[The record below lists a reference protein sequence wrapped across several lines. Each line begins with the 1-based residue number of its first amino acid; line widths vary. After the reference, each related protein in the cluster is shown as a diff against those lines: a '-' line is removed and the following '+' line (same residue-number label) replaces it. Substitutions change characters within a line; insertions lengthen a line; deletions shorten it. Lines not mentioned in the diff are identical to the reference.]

1 MTRNLSTAKSKKQKD
16 LILYSLGADFIINY
30 KENPDYT
37 KLVLEFTQNKGVDI
51 ILDPVGKQNF
61 DYVNYTSI

>member
-1 MTRNLSTAKSKKQKD
+1 MF
-16 LILYSLGADFIINY
+16 SLGADFIINY

-37 KLVLEFTQNKGVDI
+37 KLVLEYTQNKGVDI

-61 DYVNYTSI
+61 EYVTINPCYHITSLRT